1 MGITNGR
8 QPSIALLGSPGAAR
22 AAMMAALRD
31 AQRDA
36 VDGLGAGGIVGAIL
50 VVDVDEGVTS
60 DVRADVEAAAHGRVP
75 IIGALVHVPVGGD
88 EELGEL
94 LVMEVRELLAKHRVG
109 GDSTPVAF
117 SAATLAARPAGSG
130 DRGA

>member
-1 MGITNGR
+1 MGITNAR

-22 AAMMAALRD
+22 AAMTAALRG
-31 AQRDA
+31 AQRDT
-36 VDGLGAGGIVGAIL
+36 VDGLGAGIVGAVL

-75 IIGALVHVPVGGD
+75 ILGALVHVPAGGD

-94 LVMEVRELLAKHRVG
+94 VEMEVRELLAKYRVG

-117 SAATLAARPAGSG
+117 SAATLSAKLAR
-130 DRGA
+130 